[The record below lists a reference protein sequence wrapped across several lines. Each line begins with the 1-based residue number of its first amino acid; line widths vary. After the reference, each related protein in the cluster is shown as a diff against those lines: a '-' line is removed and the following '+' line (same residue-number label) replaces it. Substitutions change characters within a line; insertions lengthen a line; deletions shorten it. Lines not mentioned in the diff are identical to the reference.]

1 MVTVC
6 CPSHFYPVVS
16 ESGVGSKSAEVSPV
30 LQFVACT
37 WVSLYCCSSL
47 LLLTS
52 ASHIGS
58 LTGLYTIELYVRHTQ
73 TSCFNWVP
81 NPPKPNGRTR
91 DKSSSLPRPRD
102 YNLKKVIRTLN
113 VTEVV
118 KVCVL
123 PPRYDFCVSYPAL
136 VAGMDTPEFQE
147 VPFSLNGDRRVDRG
161 GCKGV
166 LLRSLTLENPQPQGR
181 KPDTQLP

>member
-1 MVTVC
+1 M
-6 CPSHFYPVVS
+6 
-16 ESGVGSKSAEVSPV
+16 
-30 LQFVACT
+30 
-37 WVSLYCCSSL
+37 
-47 LLLTS
+47 
-52 ASHIGS
+52 
-58 LTGLYTIELYVRHTQ
+58 
-73 TSCFNWVP
+73 
-81 NPPKPNGRTR
+81 
-91 DKSSSLPRPRD
+91 
-102 YNLKKVIRTLN
+102 
-113 VTEVV
+113 TEVV